1 MAFRRRFRRRR
12 FGGRRAVARKEPIW
26 ITTAFNVSAPPNAIQ
41 QMLFQLVGP
50 EDYTPDYLTEVS
62 RKDRCTLVR
71 TVGDFLISPIQI
83 VAPDSIV
90 QPSWKA
96 VLFVAGDKEID
107 DAFAND
113 PNQFD
118 ILNTATFVAFCRS
131 FSPMHVFWSQYITRT
146 YVATAL
152 SALHPVWEPPAIS
165 GRNPWDV
172 TVKRKMEGDDAL
184 FLLINLVA
192 FQQPVD
198 EIAATVDVESRNL
211 IMDQ

>member
-1 MAFRRRFRRRR
+1 
-12 FGGRRAVARKEPIW
+12 
-26 ITTAFNVSAPPNAIQ
+26 
-41 QMLFQLVGP
+41 MLFQLIGP

-62 RKDRCTLVR
+62 RKDKCTLVR
-71 TVGDFLISPIQI
+71 TVGDFMISPIQI
-83 VAPDSIV
+83 IEPDSIV

-96 VLFVAGDKEID
+96 ALFVAGDKEVD

-113 PNQFD
+113 PAQFD
-118 ILNTATFVAFCRS
+118 ILNTATFVPFCRS
-131 FSPMHVFWSQYITRT
+131 FSPMHIFWSQYITRT

-152 SALHPVWEPPAIS
+152 SALHPVWEPPAIT

-172 TVKRKMEGDDAL
+172 TVKRRMEGDDAL
-184 FLLINLVA
+184 FLLINIVI

-198 EIAATVDVESRNL
+198 EIGATVDVESRNL